1 MDASEMVWKSYC
13 HKNDDTKITLIVL
26 VQVKLIALMQLK
38 KSYGKNQTLEMIPT
52 I

>member
-26 VQVKLIALMQLK
+26 VQVYCIDATK
-38 KSYGKNQTLEMIPT
+38 KNYGKNQTLEMIPT
-52 I
+52 M

>member
-26 VQVKLIALMQLK
+26 VQVKLIALTQLK
-38 KSYGKNQTLEMIPT
+38 KTMGRIKHWI
-52 I
+52 